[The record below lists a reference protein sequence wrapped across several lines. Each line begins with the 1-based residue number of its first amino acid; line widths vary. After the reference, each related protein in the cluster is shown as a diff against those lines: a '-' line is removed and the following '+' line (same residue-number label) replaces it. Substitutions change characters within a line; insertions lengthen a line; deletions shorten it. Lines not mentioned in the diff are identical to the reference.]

1 MKAILALVMI
11 LTSFQIKASPSDVY
25 GRGDKFIKVTNSKNG
40 EAVSFELCKISKPN
54 SCLQIGNRKMYSKL
68 ELEKLRRSEG
78 KDIVLAVLAD
88 VGIGIVAFYGG
99 ALAGGVLVASAG
111 GIASVG
117 VAGGALAGA
126 GVTTA
131 LTMNVDAINPAEQYR
146 QTRMLKDD
154 VIDDQTV
161 RIDRSI
167 DDIARTLQTVLN
179 NLDN

>member
-1 MKAILALVMI
+1 MKVILSLIMIITSLQVKAL
-11 LTSFQIKASPSDVY
+11 PSDVY
-25 GRGDKFIKVTNSKNG
+25 GRGDKFIKVTNSKSG
-40 EAVSFELCKISKPN
+40 DAVSFELCKIAKPN
-54 SCLQIGNRKMYSKL
+54 SCLQIGNRKIYSKV

-88 VGIGIVAFYGG
+88 VGIGVVALYGG
-99 ALAGGVLVASAG
+99 ALAGGILVASAG

-117 VAGGALAGA
+117 VAGGAIAGT
-126 GVTTA
+126 GVATA
-131 LTMNVDAINPAEQYR
+131 LTINVDAINPAEQYR

-167 DDIARTLQTVLN
+167 DDIAHTLQTVLN